1 MGRRDASSAILLVAS
16 FALVAAAAVEL
27 AGDASSAGRYDELAR
42 AVATE
47 APAPGSAGMTGKV
60 LEEGRSPVDWE
71 ALRELNGA
79 ACAWLEVEGTTVDVP
94 VLAAP
99 ADDPDRW
106 LSTDVWGNESA
117 TGAPYLDARCDAD
130 GRALMVFGHRT
141 AYESYLFHD
150 VSPLFEQQA
159 FDGIGRAAWH
169 TPGTGVTTF
178 SPLCAA
184 SVDEGD
190 SRWMPPVSEDPLEL
204 RAWLAWAV
212 TESTARA
219 AGAEAISSSALRAL
233 VLVTCNGRAFSPATR
248 TVAVFVSGEAPPDGA
263 SSPVPLA

>member
-1 MGRRDASSAILLVAS
+1 MRRGDVLTV
-16 FALVAAAAVEL
+16 ALVAAGLALAVAGAFVLARDGSAARHYEEL
-27 AGDASSAGRYDELAR
+27 AEQVVRAG
-42 AVATE
+42 TE
-47 APAPGSAGMTGKV
+47 ADNATGTSREAGDGNAS
-60 LEEGRSPVDWE
+60 RAIDWD

-106 LSTDVWGNESA
+106 LSTDVWGNESE

-130 GRALMVFGHRT
+130 GRALMVYGHRT

-150 VSPLFEQQA
+150 VSPLFEQRA
-159 FDGIGRAAWH
+159 FDGVGRATWH
-169 TPGTGVTTF
+169 TPESDATTF

-190 SRWMPPVSEDPLEL
+190 SRWMRTSFESADGL

-212 TESTARA
+212 GESGATSGEAPRLVDA
-219 AGAEAISSSALRAL
+219 ASRVL
-233 VLVTCNGRAFSPATR
+233 VLVTCNGRAFYPTTR
-248 TVAVFVSGEAPPDGA
+248 TVAVFVT
-263 SSPVPLA
+263 